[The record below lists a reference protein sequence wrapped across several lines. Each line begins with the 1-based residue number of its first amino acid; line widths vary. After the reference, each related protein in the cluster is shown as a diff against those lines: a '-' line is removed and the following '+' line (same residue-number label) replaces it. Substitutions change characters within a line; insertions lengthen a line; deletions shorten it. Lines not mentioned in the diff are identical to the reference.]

1 MALPAEQV
9 PFDKAGNDN
18 GKLDGAEVTAY
29 DNAKASSGVPD
40 SSSNNAAAGTSVDTE
55 VTRLTYNS
63 AKDLLQKSIDS
74 LELNVKLTKDD
85 INSFMK
91 LFEAEQNKQIAKT
104 VTSSNKK
111 VTPGTGDNAVD
122 VSASGSKTSQY
133 VSFFKPGEFA
143 QDFLWTKVN
152 FADEANLG
160 GKVLGVLADARAT
173 AESFQLMGVSDRD
186 IRVAAKQIAMGKKT
200 LASYKT
206 ELQQIAKKEY
216 PQFADR
222 FTSDPE
228 LTTYDIASPIINM
241 LAKTWEIDPKEVK
254 NDNPLVMSYM
264 NYAGADGKGQQP
276 SRYDLLLKAKQDPRY
291 QYTQQANF
299 DASAAAAEFARIF
312 KTGL

>member
-1 MALPAEQV
+1 MVLSPEAQKY
-9 PFDKAGNDN
+9 DYDGD
-18 GKLDGAEVTAY
+18 GKLTGSELTDYTTAV
-29 DNAKASSGVPD
+29 SSGATLETNT
-40 SSSNNAAAGTSVDTE
+40 NNPKSGTDVATE

-63 AKDLLQKSIDS
+63 ARDLLQKSIDS
-74 LELNVKLTKDD
+74 LELNIKLTKDD

-91 LFEAEQNKQIAKT
+91 LFDAEQNKQIAKT
-104 VTSSNKK
+104 VTSTAGK

-122 VSASGSKTSQY
+122 TSTSGSKTSQY

-160 GKVLGVLADARAT
+160 GKVLGVLAEARAA

-200 LASYKT
+200 LTSYKT
-206 ELQQIAKKEY
+206 ELQQLAKKEY
-216 PQFADR
+216 PQFAER

-241 LAKTWEIDPKEVK
+241 LAKTWEIDPKEIK
-254 NDNPLVMSYM
+254 SDNPLVMSYM
-264 NYAGADGKGQQP
+264 NYAGADGKGKQP
-276 SRYDLLLKAKQDPRY
+276 SRYDLLLKAKQDPKY

-299 DASAAAAEFARIF
+299 DASAAATEFARIM

>member
-1 MALPAEQV
+1 MALTADEAKFDIPPKDGKLSPAER
-9 PFDKAGNDN
+9 A
-18 GKLDGAEVTAY
+18 AY
-29 DNAKASSGVPD
+29 LQATGQTGDSNTDPNNPTSGTD
-40 SSSNNAAAGTSVDTE
+40 VDTE

-91 LFEAEQNKQIAKT
+91 LFEDEQNKQIAKT

-111 VTPGTGDNAVD
+111 TTTGTGENAVD
-122 VSASGSKTSQY
+122 VSTGGSKTSQY

-160 GKVLGVLADARAT
+160 GKVLGVLAEARAA

-206 ELQQIAKKEY
+206 ELQQLAKKEY
-216 PQFADR
+216 PQFAER

-241 LAKTWEIDPKEVK
+241 LAKTWEIDPKEIK

-264 NYAGADGKGQQP
+264 NYAGADGKGKQP
-276 SRYDLLLKAKQDPRY
+276 SRYDLLLKAKQDPKY

-299 DASAAAAEFARIF
+299 DASAAAAEFARIM